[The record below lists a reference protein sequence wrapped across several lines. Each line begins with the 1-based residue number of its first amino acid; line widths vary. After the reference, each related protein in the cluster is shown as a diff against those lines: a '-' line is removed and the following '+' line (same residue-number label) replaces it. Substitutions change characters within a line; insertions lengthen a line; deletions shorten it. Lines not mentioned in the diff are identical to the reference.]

1 MTDPA
6 AGSVHWDRLNR
17 LSQHLLD
24 DIGVRGLDIGVRGVD
39 GSGTED
45 WYVRRD
51 IEEALLHRTLRDGSE
66 PQIVVGEAGH
76 GKSTLLWSLHRALRQ
91 HDRYP
96 LLVSATWLQR
106 ADDGTRITSTEDIM
120 SAVTARA
127 GAILLLDTAD
137 LLLHSPSA
145 RYDIIDLVKTL
156 ARRGVPV
163 VLTTRPLEGQSLPS
177 NLGFR
182 GTLGPYSSDSEL
194 PTAIEALIAEFS
206 TDGSV
211 VPAHPVAAIQSAR
224 ARGTLVDDVC
234 TSPLLLRLLFSL
246 AAPQFPHLELDVT
259 GLYNLFWSSRIVT
272 DQRSGPDV
280 PPDAADDLSG
290 TAGFL
295 AIAMLALGTPEP
307 PVDVLVRRA
316 AQAAVSNAHPL
327 DEAELHRHVRT
338 LARRGV
344 LIVTDDRVRFLHQT
358 FFEFA
363 AAKGLAA
370 RGADSELPRLIS
382 RLGETPDDLFLG
394 AVVEQ
399 TLIILWADLI
409 ARPAVHTCC
418 RALIDTGHPHLISI
432 SMTVWAHHPDVLEL
446 TADVVVA
453 VTDDQLRRFLRTL
466 PRVHSHTALV
476 AEHLDQLWVQRAELR
491 TAIATTAAYLVGR
504 GSDAIAS
511 LVRRTAMYAELAGTQ
526 QSYLRSSSEPR
537 ALLRSLAPVAPDLVR
552 DAVIAVIDGL
562 TDPSKQAE
570 KKSTRRGKHTVARYL
585 YMVADSW
592 DSLRDKEFIGLLED
606 MIVVVQNRSG
616 DSDAEV
622 VRDALAAVVA
632 ADVYRGH
639 LTPDWERAWLAWVDE
654 LCTRLE
660 HEGGD
665 RDPIVGARL
674 IAVGLVLRRLQ
685 DSHRRA
691 IDATLARLFSLSGG
705 AAPRQL
711 ARGCLSEILV
721 RHSPARTSLIALM
734 SARLDG
740 NLPAEHQN
748 FTPGAGLW
756 AAVTR
761 QVLMDPVIPVDV
773 VRDVL
778 SASIRTYGHDDRLFT
793 TGNYLV
799 ALAPAAIVW
808 EEPTAASAAD
818 ALSRIDVGV
827 KLDRQAANIFLD
839 HALDRAHEQ
848 PDRLVPAA
856 LTIAHRVGRPGTV
869 KDLLLHAGNHTCLRA
884 HSSLLSRWTEHL
896 ITGKDS
902 GQQAGADMLR
912 LLMQRDII
920 KPTIEQLISWF
931 DQSSNPEGRANLLTT
946 IGISARQGGSTAS
959 AITLFS
965 RFVTTSIAPGPA
977 IAPHPDRRS
986 QPVIVEAARN
996 ALLET
1001 IAHEPTSFTDQW
1013 PTVHVLTFAP
1023 RLTGTYET
1031 DVAGVRHLARFLRI
1045 EAETGQIDDAI
1056 DHLGVTC
1063 GSLAPLDKNLR
1074 VKASNKL
1081 KGAVTAILR
1090 RADDRH
1096 YEKLAHLV
1104 RIAPPQTSAQ
1114 LIRGLLDSALFADRA
1129 REFGHQLNVI
1139 PRVIGTGTFHEIL
1152 THLDSAPQPAPTG
1165 PGPGVP
1171 PATTGLPPVT
1181 ENDLRRIRARQD
1193 LEDRRRDFE
1202 RVTDAAYHAI
1212 RRRADSKNDAYLGQ
1226 TLFGISRSGFYRL
1239 KSGSS
1244 WEPPGPD
1251 LCAAIDAQAGA
1262 IGEKPFDLTAR
1273 QEAYAAALQEEDD
1286 ARHARD

>member
-1 MTDPA
+1 MSVPA

-24 DIGVRGLDIGVRGVD
+24 DIGVRGVG
-39 GSGTED
+39 GSDTED

-51 IEEALLHRTLRDGSE
+51 IEDALLNRTLRDGSE

-120 SAVTARA
+120 SAVTSRA
-127 GAILLLDTAD
+127 DAILLLDTAD

-145 RYDIIDLVKTL
+145 RYDIIDLIKTL

-163 VLTTRPLEGQSLPS
+163 VLTTRPLEGLSLPS
-177 NLGFR
+177 DLGHR

-259 GLYNLFWSSRIVT
+259 GLYNLFWSRRIVT

-316 AQAAVSNAHPL
+316 AQAAASSAHAL
-327 DEAELHRHVRT
+327 DEAELHGHVRT

-344 LIVTDDRVRFLHQT
+344 LIITDDRVRFLHQT

-382 RLGETPDDLFLG
+382 RLAEAPDDLFLG

-409 ARPAVHTCC
+409 ARPAVHTSC
-418 RALIDTGHPHLISI
+418 RALIDTRHPHLISI
-432 SMTVWAHHPDVLEL
+432 AMTVWAHHPAVLEL

-466 PRVHSHTALV
+466 PRVHSHTVLV
-476 AEHLDQLWVQRAELR
+476 AEHLHQLWIQRAELR

-511 LVRRTAMYAELAGTQ
+511 LVHRTAMYAELAEAQ

-537 ALLRSLAPVAPDLVR
+537 ALLRSLVPVAPDLVR
-552 DAVIAVIDGL
+552 DGVIAVINGL
-562 TDPSKQAE
+562 TDPATQAK

-592 DSLRDKEFIGLLED
+592 DTLQDNEFLEHLQD
-606 MIVVVQNRSG
+606 LVKAVQDRSG

-622 VRDALAAVVA
+622 VRDALAAVIA

-639 LTPDWERAWLAWVDE
+639 LTPDWERAWLVWVNE

-674 IAVGLVLRRLQ
+674 IAVGLVLRRLH
-685 DSHRRA
+685 DSHHGRA
-691 IDATLARLFSLSGG
+691 IDSTLTRLFALSGG

-711 ARGCLSEILV
+711 ARGCLSQILV
-721 RHSPARTSLIALM
+721 SESPARTSLIAVL
-734 SARLDG
+734 SSQLDG
-740 NLPAEHQN
+740 HLPAEHQN

-773 VRDVL
+773 VHDIL
-778 SASIRTYGHDDRLFT
+778 SASIRTYGHDPRLFT

-808 EEPTAASAAD
+808 EEPAAASAAD
-818 ALSRIDVGV
+818 ALSRIDVSV
-827 KLDRQAANIFLD
+827 KRDRQAANIFLD
-839 HALDRAHEQ
+839 HALDRAHEL
-848 PDRLVPAA
+848 PDRLVAAA
-856 LTIAHRVGRPGTV
+856 LTIAHRVDRPGTV
-869 KDLLLHAGNHTCLRA
+869 KDLLLREGNHASLRA
-884 HSSLLSRWTEHL
+884 HATLLRHWTEQM

-902 GQQAGADMLR
+902 SQQAGADMLR

-920 KPTIEQLISWF
+920 NPTIDELISWF
-931 DQSSNPEGRANLLTT
+931 EQSSNPEGKANLLTT
-946 IGISARQGGSTAS
+946 IGISARHAGSTAS
-959 AITLFS
+959 AITLLS
-965 RFVTTSIAPGPA
+965 RFVTTSNAPGPV
-977 IAPHPDRRS
+977 IASHPEVPS
-986 QPVIVEAARN
+986 QPVVVEAARN

-1001 IAHEPTSFTDQW
+1001 IAHQPTSFVEQW

-1045 EAETGQIDDAI
+1045 EAETGQIDGAI
-1056 DHLGVTC
+1056 DHLRITC
-1063 GSLAPLDKNLR
+1063 ESLEPLDKNLR

-1096 YEKLAHLV
+1096 YAQLAYLV

-1114 LIRGLLDSALFADRA
+1114 LIHGLLDSALFAERA

-1139 PRVIGTGTFHEIL
+1139 PRVIGAGTFHEIL
-1152 THLDSAPQPAPTG
+1152 THLDSTPWPEPTRSGPTG
-1165 PGPGVP
+1165 PPE
-1171 PATTGLPPVT
+1171 TTGLPTVT

-1202 RVTDAAYHAI
+1202 RATDAAYHAI
-1212 RRRADSKNDAYLGQ
+1212 RRRADSKNDAHLGQ
-1226 TLFGISRSGFYRL
+1226 ALFGISRSGFYRL

-1251 LCAAIDAQAGA
+1251 LCAAIDAQGKAM
-1262 IGEKPFDLTAR
+1262 GEKPFDLTAR
-1273 QEAYAAALQEEDD
+1273 QQAYAAALQEEDD